1 MQVAVYMATA
11 PTGERY
17 IGVTSQV
24 PRKRWR
30 FHVST
35 ARRGVSACKRLAAAI
50 VQHGMTEANFTVIG
64 TFSSLETAKAC
75 ERDLVEK
82 TCPELNM
89 TRGGDCRPPHTPE
102 SKAKLSAAHMGN
114 THAAGHKHSA
124 ETRARMSAV
133 HTGKKFP
140 GRKLSAETR
149 AKISAGLRNSS
160 AHAERMAAKCGVP
173 NPEHAEKMRGR
184 KASAETRAKM
194 SASHK
199 AWRARQAAEACK

>member
-1 MQVAVYMATA
+1 MATA

-24 PRKRWR
+24 PRNRWR

-50 VQHGMTEANFTVIG
+50 VQHGMTEANFKVLG

-114 THAAGHKHSA
+114 QYRLGHKASD
-124 ETRARMSAV
+124 ETRARMSAAR
-133 HTGKKFP
+133 TGKRFP
-140 GRKLSAETR
+140 NAKSKGPRDTSKAVAASA
-149 AKISAGLRNSS
+149 ALRRGVANP
-160 AHAERMAAKCGVP
+160 AHAEKL
-173 NPEHAEKMRGR
+173 RGR

-194 SASHK
+194 SASQT
-199 AWRARQAAEACK
+199 ARRAAESKL